1 MRIAQTDEELLAAA
15 SGGALGELFDRHSRA
30 VYLYLWGLVGNVR
43 DAEDLTQDV
52 FETAWKKLDTIRI
65 VDKSALPWLL
75 VTAKF
80 CFRNAERRLAHRR
93 TTLLEDSVID
103 PRSTNQQS
111 DSAEELQWVQ
121 FEIDKLGDVDRK
133 ICTLCLVEGHSYKD
147 AARMVGLSTGAIAKR
162 VERLRT
168 HLRTTVRSES

>member
-1 MRIAQTDEELLAAA
+1 MKTGQTDEELLAAA
-15 SGGALGELFDRHSRA
+15 KGVALGELFDRHSRA
-30 VYLYLWGLVGNVR
+30 VYLYVWGLVGNAR

-52 FETAWKKLDTIRI
+52 FETAWKKLNTIRI
-65 VDKSALPWLL
+65 VDTSALPWLL

-93 TTLLEDSVID
+93 TSVLQDTVTD
-103 PRSTNQQS
+103 PRSSTQQS
-111 DSAEELQWVQ
+111 NSAEELQWVQ
-121 FEIDKLGDVDRK
+121 FEIDKLGEVDRQ
-133 ICTLCLVEGHSYKD
+133 ICMLCLIEGHSYKD